1 MIKLYKSTE
10 VPTTLRSAP
19 TPTSVDDVSSEI
31 YGADDVRTQLM
42 CDQYDKC
49 AYCETNVTKRYND
62 VEHFRPKKT
71 YYWLGHNW
79 RNLLYSCDLC
89 NRTYKNDKFPL
100 SDELQ
105 RDLANKDISRENP
118 LIINP
123 YEENPLDHI
132 CFREYILVPR
142 VTNGIEDIKGKT
154 TIALFHLNDRNER
167 RELIEERSRVFEEYK
182 ETCLQ
187 QEKLSSIV
195 NNIVHLQPLPES
207 LQTDFN
213 NLVNSLAN
221 SVAKY
226 TSPEY
231 PHAGMIRGQI

>member
-71 YYWLGHNW
+71 YYWLGHDW

-105 RDLANKDISRENP
+105 RNLANKDISRENP

-123 YEENPLDHI
+123 YEDIPLDHL

-187 QEKLSSIV
+187 KEKLSSIV
-195 NNIVHLQPLPES
+195 NNIVHLQPLSES

-231 PHAGMIRGQI
+231 PHAGMIIGQI

>member
-71 YYWLGHNW
+71 YYWLGHDW

-89 NRTYKNDKFPL
+89 NRTY
-100 SDELQ
+100 
-105 RDLANKDISRENP
+105 
-118 LIINP
+118 
-123 YEENPLDHI
+123 
-132 CFREYILVPR
+132 
-142 VTNGIEDIKGKT
+142 
-154 TIALFHLNDRNER
+154 
-167 RELIEERSRVFEEYK
+167 
-182 ETCLQ
+182 
-187 QEKLSSIV
+187 
-195 NNIVHLQPLPES
+195 
-207 LQTDFN
+207 
-213 NLVNSLAN
+213 
-221 SVAKY
+221 
-226 TSPEY
+226 
-231 PHAGMIRGQI
+231 